1 MENTEEIK
9 LKLHL
14 AKVGLETI
22 IEESAELSPARTIA
36 EVTLKKI
43 NN

>member
-1 MENTEEIK
+1 MEDISEIK

-14 AKVGLETI
+14 AKLGLEII

-36 EVTLKKI
+36 EETLKKI
-43 NN
+43 K